1 MLFLVILFINIATF
15 AKYTF
20 NATYKVGNID
30 IDRNPPKVE
39 LIKISNTNTS
49 YENYANK
56 THTITVQI
64 KVTEKNIIENKF
76 NKENIKILLNKKE
89 IIPEI
94 YEIKEISKKDGE
106 IIYEIKLGKI
116 SGDGAL
122 EIKINEGIIKD
133 KSLNVNQEKI
143 INTNI
148 RIDNTAPIVKFTETE
163 STQGKVVANV
173 TSNEAL
179 RNVTGWNISSSKL
192 VLSKEFTNNVSYI
205 FEVMDFAQNKTQVE
219 VNITK
224 ATNISIVYA
233 SHNSEIG
240 WTFGYGNYDVAG
252 KAAVKADPKLKT
264 EALAFNVSGN
274 ISPDFV
280 QAQAFV
286 YSYWGEGSE
295 ATCNTYGT
303 RYRYG
308 YNPSSTTFASMASGT
323 HVNINSKKYFMF
335 GGSGIN
341 AKDKTDVN
349 GRNPIAQQYEGKYC
363 FGISGIRMRLK
374 DNSYYS
380 VVYQILV
387 NNQGWL
393 KAASDGEATMYRY
406 DRPMSAYRMVLIP
419 KTEKQYIIN
428 LWNKDV
434 GTYNCK

>member
-1 MLFLVILFINIATF
+1 MLFLVILFINMAVF

-20 NATYKVGNID
+20 DATYKVAQID
-30 IDRNPPKVE
+30 IDRNPPQVE

-56 THTITVQI
+56 THTVTAQI

-76 NKENIKILLNKKE
+76 NKENVKILINKKE
-89 IIPEI
+89 VIPEI
-94 YEIKEISKKDGE
+94 YEIKEISRKDGE
-106 IIYEIKLGKI
+106 IIYEIKLGKL

-122 EIKINEGIIKD
+122 EIKINEGTIKD

-148 RIDNTAPIVKFTETE
+148 KVDNTAPITKFTETE
-163 STQGKVVANV
+163 STQGKVIANV
-173 TSNEAL
+173 TSNEQL
-179 RNVTGWNISSSKL
+179 RNIEGWNLSSSKL
-192 VLSKEFTNNVSYI
+192 ILSKEFTNNISYV

-233 SHNSEIG
+233 SHNSEVG

-252 KAAVKADPKLKT
+252 KTAVKANPLWKT
-264 EALAFNVSGN
+264 ESLAFNVSGN
-274 ISPDFV
+274 ISPDFI

-286 YSYWGEGSE
+286 YSYWGAGSQ
-295 ATCNTYGT
+295 ATCDTYGT

-308 YNPSSTTFASMASGT
+308 YNPSESTFDSMASGT
-323 HVNINSKKYFMF
+323 HVTINSRKYFMF

-341 AKDKTDVN
+341 AKDKTDIN
-349 GRNPIAQQYEGKYC
+349 GRNPISAQYEGKYC
-363 FGISGIRMRLK
+363 FGISGIKMRLK
-374 DNSYYS
+374 DTSYYS

-393 KAASDGEATMYRY
+393 KAASDGETTMYRY
-406 DRPMSAYRMVLIP
+406 DRPMSAYRMALVP